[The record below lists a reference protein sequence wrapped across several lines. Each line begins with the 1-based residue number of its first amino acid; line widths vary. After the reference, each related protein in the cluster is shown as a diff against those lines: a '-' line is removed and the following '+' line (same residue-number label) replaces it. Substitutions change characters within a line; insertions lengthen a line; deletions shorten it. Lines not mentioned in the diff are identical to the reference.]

1 MLTNELDMS
10 SFRNYRKDFAQLGIG
25 LFSNHNCNTAD
36 LASLGKL
43 QPWSKLLRQLHL
55 FSNFCAI
62 LPSPLNRKSKVP
74 SHPLFK
80 VVLV

>member
-1 MLTNELDMS
+1 MS
-10 SFRNYRKDFAQLGIG
+10 SFRNYRKDFVQLGIG
-25 LFSNHNCNTAD
+25 LFSKHNCNIAD
-36 LASLGKL
+36 WAPLGKL

-74 SHPLFK
+74 PLPLFK
-80 VVLV
+80 VALV